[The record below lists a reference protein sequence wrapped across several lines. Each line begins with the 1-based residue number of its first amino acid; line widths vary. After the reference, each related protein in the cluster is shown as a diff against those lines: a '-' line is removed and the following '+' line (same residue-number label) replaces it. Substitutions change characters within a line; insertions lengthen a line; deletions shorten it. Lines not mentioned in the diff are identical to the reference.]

1 MFPSATV
8 QPVGTHETPMSRAL
22 ALTLAAVCLMA
33 TAASAHHSYAAYD
46 REHPVSIEG
55 DITQVLYA
63 NPHVI
68 LTVRANDAE
77 YTVEWLSL
85 YQVSRWIVAKGR
97 LEVGDHIVLKGC
109 ALRDRVE
116 RRISLVTDIRR
127 PSDGWTWSRP
137 IAGLAD
143 P

>member
-1 MFPSATV
+1 MLTV
-8 QPVGTHETPMSRAL
+8 VAL
-22 ALTLAAVCLMA
+22 CLTA
-33 TAASAHHSYAAYD
+33 TAAFAHHSYAAYD

-55 DITQVLYA
+55 DISQVVYA

-68 LTVRANDAE
+68 LTVHANDAE

-85 YQVSRWIVAKGR
+85 YQVSRWIVAKGK
-97 LEVGDHIVLKGC
+97 LAVGDHVVLTGC
-109 ALRDRVE
+109 ALRDKTE

-127 PSDGWTWSRP
+127 PSDGWAWSRQ
-137 IAGLAD
+137 IAGLSNSQ

>member
-1 MFPSATV
+1 V
-8 QPVGTHETPMSRAL
+8 LRAF
-22 ALTLAAVCLMA
+22 ALTVAAFCLTAA
-33 TAASAHHSYAAYD
+33 TAFAHHSYAAYD

-55 DITQVLYA
+55 EISQVLYA

-68 LTVRANDAE
+68 LTVRTNDSE

-97 LEVGDHIVLKGC
+97 LAVGDHIVLTGC
-109 ALRDRVE
+109 ALRDKTE

-127 PSDGWTWSRP
+127 PSDGWSWSRQ
-137 IAGLAD
+137 ITGLSNSQ

>member
-1 MFPSATV
+1 MPRTFALLLTALLV
-8 QPVGTHETPMSRAL
+8 TVGT
-22 ALTLAAVCLMA
+22 
-33 TAASAHHSYAAYD
+33 ASAHHSYAAYD

-55 DITQVLYA
+55 DISQVLYA

-68 LTVRANDAE
+68 LTVRTNDAE

-85 YQVSRWIVAKGR
+85 YQVSRWIVAKGK
-97 LEVGDHIVLKGC
+97 LAVGDHIVLTGC
-109 ALRDRVE
+109 ALRDRTE

-127 PSDGWTWSRP
+127 PSDGWTWSRQ
-137 IAGLAD
+137 IAGLSNLQ

>member
-1 MFPSATV
+1 
-8 QPVGTHETPMSRAL
+8 MSRAL
-22 ALTLAAVCLMA
+22 ILTLAASLTA
-33 TAASAHHSYAAYD
+33 TVASAHHSYAAYD
-46 REHPVSIEG
+46 RDHPVSIEG
-55 DITQVLYA
+55 EISQVLYA

-68 LTVRANDAE
+68 LTVRTTDAE

-97 LEVGDHIVLKGC
+97 LAVGDHIVLTGC
-109 ALRDRVE
+109 ALRDRTE

-127 PSDGWTWSRP
+127 PSDGWTWSRQ
-137 IAGLAD
+137 IAGLSNLL

>member
-1 MFPSATV
+1 MPRTFALLLTALLV
-8 QPVGTHETPMSRAL
+8 TVGT
-22 ALTLAAVCLMA
+22 
-33 TAASAHHSYAAYD
+33 ASAHHSYAAYD

-55 DITQVLYA
+55 EISQVLYA

-68 LTVRANDAE
+68 LTVRTNDAE

-85 YQVSRWIVAKGR
+85 YQVSRWIVAKGK
-97 LEVGDHIVLKGC
+97 LAVGDHIVLTGC
-109 ALRDRVE
+109 ALRDRTE

-127 PSDGWTWSRP
+127 PSDGWTWSRQ
-137 IAGLAD
+137 IAGLSNLQ

>member
-1 MFPSATV
+1 
-8 QPVGTHETPMSRAL
+8 MSRTL
-22 ALTLAAVCLMA
+22 ALMLAALLA
-33 TAASAHHSYAAYD
+33 TAGTASAHHSYAAYD

-55 DITQVLYA
+55 DISQVVYA

-68 LTVRANDAE
+68 FTVHANDAE

-85 YQVSRWIVAKGR
+85 YQVSRWIVAKGK
-97 LEVGDHIVLKGC
+97 LAVGDHVVLTGC
-109 ALRDRVE
+109 ALRDKTE

-127 PSDGWTWSRP
+127 PSDGWAWSRQ
-137 IAGLAD
+137 IAGLSNSQ

>member
-1 MFPSATV
+1 VLTV
-8 QPVGTHETPMSRAL
+8 VAL
-22 ALTLAAVCLMA
+22 CLTA
-33 TAASAHHSYAAYD
+33 TAAFAHHSYAAYD

-55 DITQVLYA
+55 DISQVVYA

-68 LTVRANDAE
+68 LTVHANDAE

-85 YQVSRWIVAKGR
+85 YQVSRWIVAKGK
-97 LEVGDHIVLKGC
+97 LAVGDHVVLTGC
-109 ALRDRVE
+109 ALRDKTE

-127 PSDGWTWSRP
+127 PSDGWAWSRQ
-137 IAGLAD
+137 IAGLSNSQ

>member
-1 MFPSATV
+1 V
-8 QPVGTHETPMSRAL
+8 SRAFAL
-22 ALTLAAVCLMA
+22 AVAAFCLTA

-55 DITQVLYA
+55 EISQVLYA

-68 LTVRANDAE
+68 LTVRTNDNE

-85 YQVSRWIVAKGR
+85 YQVSRWIVAKGK
-97 LEVGDHIVLKGC
+97 LAVGDHVVLTGC
-109 ALRDRVE
+109 ALRDKTE

-127 PSDGWTWSRP
+127 PSDGWAWSRQ
-137 IAGLAD
+137 IAGLSNSQ

>member
-1 MFPSATV
+1 VLTV
-8 QPVGTHETPMSRAL
+8 AAL
-22 ALTLAAVCLMA
+22 CLTA
-33 TAASAHHSYAAYD
+33 TAAFAHHSYAAYD

-55 DITQVLYA
+55 DISQVVYA

-68 LTVRANDAE
+68 LTVHANDAE

-85 YQVSRWIVAKGR
+85 YLVSRWIVAKGK
-97 LEVGDHIVLKGC
+97 LAVGDHVVLTGC
-109 ALRDRVE
+109 ALRDKTE

-127 PSDGWTWSRP
+127 PSDGWAWSRQ
-137 IAGLAD
+137 IAGLSNSQ

>member
-1 MFPSATV
+1 VLTV
-8 QPVGTHETPMSRAL
+8 AAL
-22 ALTLAAVCLMA
+22 CLTA
-33 TAASAHHSYAAYD
+33 TAAFAHHSYAAYD

-55 DITQVLYA
+55 DISQVVYA

-68 LTVRANDAE
+68 LTVQANDAE

-85 YQVSRWIVAKGR
+85 YQVSRWIVAKGK
-97 LEVGDHIVLKGC
+97 LAVGDHVVLTGC
-109 ALRDRVE
+109 ALRDKTE

-127 PSDGWTWSRP
+127 PSDGWAWSRQ
-137 IAGLAD
+137 IAGLSNSQ